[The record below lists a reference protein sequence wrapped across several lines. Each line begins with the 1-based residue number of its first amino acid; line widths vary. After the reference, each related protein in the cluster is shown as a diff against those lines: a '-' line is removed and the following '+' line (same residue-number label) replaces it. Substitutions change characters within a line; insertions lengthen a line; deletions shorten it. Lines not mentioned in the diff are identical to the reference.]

1 MTENGYE
8 IDVKENS
15 TKYLRNSRDD
25 AAFEVNSGIQGMIL
39 ETTDGAKYGMRH
51 MDEMWLQVYEVAFSR
66 EAGLTGKTVNRITYI
81 MSDGAYVCIQQLQ
94 SRSSRCKRKSNSK
107 SSRNNGDHDKMRK
120 L

>member
-1 MTENGYE
+1 MTDAEAVLNTSSHWGDYE

-51 MDEMWLQVYEVAFSR
+51 MDEMWLQVYEVACSK
-66 EAGLTGKTVNRITYI
+66 EACLAGKTVNKITYL
-81 MSDGAYVCIQQLQ
+81 MSYGAYVYEF
-94 SRSSRCKRKSNSK
+94 KK
-107 SSRNNGDHDKMRK
+107 
-120 L
+120 